1 MHTGRLTAKDF
12 VDHVESSFGE
22 EARPVVEKITK
33 LAEVSEGLRKKGKL
47 RSGELNLG
55 YYEYAGAE
63 ELEVVELA
71 EDIGRF
77 PKRTHYKPFDNFSS
91 NACK

>member
-1 MHTGRLTAKDF
+1 VDTGRLTAKEF

-33 LAEVSEGLRKKGKL
+33 LAEFSEGLRNQGKL
-47 RSGELNLG
+47 RSGELELG

-63 ELEVVELA
+63 ELEVV